1 MWTVEK
7 LREASVARGE
17 RSTSPVVDRALLAF
31 ERWKGRTEETYSRDQ
46 AKKDLDAILDK
57 LDMVNLPPE
66 RRGEFPG
73 LRELRSYAR
82 ERAKER
88 EAKLGKVV
96 KAEADGGA
104 GETHGTA
111 EGTDDGAGPG
121 SVIRC
126 GRDPQIAPTP
136 VCGRKRLWPV
146 RD

>member
-46 AKKDLDAILDK
+46 AKKDLDAVLDK
-57 LDMVNLPPE
+57 LDMASFPRE

-88 EAKLGKVV
+88 EAMLGKVV
-96 KAEADGGA
+96 KAVKQMVGQVKHTVPQKERMMEQD
-104 GETHGTA
+104 
-111 EGTDDGAGPG
+111 
-121 SVIRC
+121 
-126 GRDPQIAPTP
+126 RD
-136 VCGRKRLWPV
+136 R
-146 RD
+146 